1 MCGILGYT
9 HHSRRLTPGVLKAGV
24 AALVHRGPDQQ
35 GSFTSPCISLGA
47 TRLRIVDIDGGDQ
60 PMRSPDDDAVIAF
73 NGEIFNHH
81 ELRTELKAL
90 GATFR
95 SHCDTEVVLNAFLV
109 WGTAAFAR
117 LRGMFAVAIWVES
130 QRRLVLARD
139 RMGIKPLYYCAQGG
153 EVSFGS
159 ELKCI
164 FANPEIPRRI
174 DLDGLN
180 CYLSLNYVPGP
191 YTLVEGIH
199 KLMPG
204 CVLNWQNGQHT
215 IAPYVARAAAG
226 PAPKSLNEACE
237 ELDELLTKS
246 VSEQLVSEVP
256 LGMWLSGGLDSSTV
270 LHYAASLSPR
280 RLKTFSVTF
289 RGKSFDE
296 SGYIKQVS
304 ESYGTEHTEFDLNE
318 GADLADVI
326 GELAYYSDEPSA
338 DAGAVPV
345 WYLSKITRK
354 DVTVV
359 LSGEGADELF
369 GGYLTYKA
377 DRYNRYFSH
386 LPRSLRR
393 AALGLARHMPASDE
407 KIGFDYKLKRFLE
420 GSLLPPE
427 AAHIF
432 WNGTFTEDEKRQF
445 FRFANPG
452 AMIGIL
458 AEMHPGHLR
467 NSFLERFL
475 DFDQRYSLPDA
486 ILYKVDRMSMAH
498 SVEVRPPFLDD
509 RIVALAARLP
519 EKYKIAG
526 FETKFALRHLMRD
539 ALPPDVLRRPKIGFD
554 IPIHQWFR
562 GVLRHLLME
571 TLNERTVTES
581 GLFRWTEVRRI
592 IDEHLDRKANWGY
605 HLWGLVTLML
615 WMKRWKIEA
624 PTLQPLVFAA
634 QPEATY
640 QEQETAWQPAPY
652 HARTSEFP
660 LQ

>member
-9 HHSRRLTPGVLKAGV
+9 HHNRELGSDVLKAGI

-35 GSFTSPCISLGA
+35 GSFTSADISLGA
-47 TRLRIVDIDGGDQ
+47 TRLRIVDIEGGDQ
-60 PMRSPDDDAVIAF
+60 PMRSASGDAVIAF

-81 ELRTELKAL
+81 EIRAELQSLGTAFRT
-90 GATFR
+90 
-95 SHCDTEVVLNAFLV
+95 HCDTEVVLNAFLE
-109 WGTAAFAR
+109 WGPACFAR
-117 LRGMFAVAIWVES
+117 LRGMFGVAIWLES

-139 RMGIKPLYYCAQGG
+139 RMGIKPLYYSVQNG
-153 EVSFGS
+153 ELSFGS

-164 FANPEIPRRI
+164 FANPDVPRRI
-174 DLDGLN
+174 DLAGLN

-191 YTLVEGIH
+191 YTLVEGIQ

-204 CVLNWQNGQHT
+204 CMLNWQNGRSM
-215 IAPYVARAAAG
+215 ISSYVPSAAVG
-226 PAPKSLNEACE
+226 PAPKSLDDACE
-237 ELDELLTKS
+237 QLDDLLTKS
-246 VSEQLVSEVP
+246 VREQLVSEVP

-270 LHYAASLSPR
+270 LHYAAKLSPN

-296 SGYIKQVS
+296 SHYIKQVS

-318 GADLADVI
+318 GADLADMI

-345 WYLSKITRK
+345 WYLSKMTRK

-377 DRYNRYFSH
+377 DRYNHYFSH
-386 LPRSLRR
+386 LPRPLRR
-393 AALGLARHMPASDE
+393 AALALARHMPASDE
-407 KIGFDYKLKRFLE
+407 KIGLDYKVKRFLE
-420 GSLLPPE
+420 GSLLSPE
-427 AAHIF
+427 AAHVF
-432 WNGTFTEDEKRQF
+432 WNGTFTEEEKRQF
-445 FRFANPG
+445 FRFASAGPLS
-452 AMIGIL
+452 GIL
-458 AEMHPGHLR
+458 GQMHPGHLR
-467 NSFLERFL
+467 ESFLERFL
-475 DFDQRYSLPDA
+475 DFDQRFSLPDA

-498 SVEVRPPFLDD
+498 AVEVRPPFLDD
-509 RIVALAARLP
+509 RIVAFATRLP
-519 EKYKIAG
+519 ERFKIAG
-526 FETKFALRHLMRD
+526 FETKFALRRLMRD
-539 ALPPDVLRRPKIGFD
+539 VLPPDVLRRPKIGFD

-562 GVLRHLLME
+562 GVLRNLLME

-581 GLFRWTEVRRI
+581 GLFSWPEVRRY

-605 HLWGLVTLML
+605 HLWGLMTLML
-615 WMKRWKIEA
+615 WMKRWQIET
-624 PTLQPLVFAA
+624 PTLQPLVFAVQA
-634 QPEATY
+634 EATY
-640 QEQETAWQPAPY
+640 ETQDTAWEPVPY
-652 HARTSEFP
+652 TARTSEIP

>member
-9 HHSRRLTPGVLKAGV
+9 HYTRKLAPGVLKAGI

-35 GSFTSPCISLGA
+35 GSFTSPHISLGA
-47 TRLRIVDIDGGDQ
+47 TRLRIVDIEGGDQ
-60 PMRSPDDDAVIAF
+60 PVRSADGDAVIAF

-81 ELRTELKAL
+81 ELRAELESL

-95 SHCDTEVVLNAFLV
+95 SHCDTEVVLNAFLE
-109 WGTAAFAR
+109 WGTACFAR
-117 LRGMFAVAIWVES
+117 LRGMFGVAIWSES

-139 RMGIKPLYYCAQGG
+139 RMGIKPLYYCGFDG
-153 EVSFGS
+153 ELSFGS

-164 FANPEIPRRI
+164 FANTYIPRRI
-174 DLDGLN
+174 DLAGLN

-191 YTLVEGIH
+191 YTLVEGIR

-204 CVLNWQNGQHT
+204 CMLDWQNGRMT
-215 IAPYVARAAAG
+215 IASYVPQTQPG

-256 LGMWLSGGLDSSTV
+256 LGMWLSGGLDSSTI
-270 LHYAASLSPR
+270 LHYAAKLAPQ

-296 SGYIKQVS
+296 SRYIKQVA

-318 GADLADVI
+318 GADLADEI

-345 WYLSKITRK
+345 WYLSRITRK
-354 DVTVV
+354 AVTVA

-377 DRYNRYFSH
+377 DRYNRYFSQA
-386 LPRSLRR
+386 PRFLRR
-393 AALGLARHMPASDE
+393 AALGLARQMPASDE
-407 KIGFDYKLKRFLE
+407 KIGLDYKIKRFLE
-420 GSLLPPE
+420 GSLLSPE
-427 AAHIF
+427 AAHVF
-432 WNGTFTEDEKRQF
+432 WNGTFTEDEKRRF
-445 FRFANPG
+445 FRFASSGPL
-452 AMIGIL
+452 AGIL
-458 AEMHPGHLR
+458 AKMQSGDSR
-467 NSFLERFL
+467 DSFLERFL

-526 FETKFALRHLMRD
+526 STSKVALRHLMRNE
-539 ALPPDVLRRPKIGFD
+539 LPPDVLRRPKIGFD

-562 GVLRHLLME
+562 GVLKGLLME
-571 TLNERTVTES
+571 TLNERTVTET
-581 GLFRWTEVRRI
+581 GLFSWPEVRRL

-615 WMKRWKIEA
+615 WMKRWKIETTVLE
-624 PTLQPLVFAA
+624 PVVFTTQTESAVGGQSVA
-634 QPEATY
+634 RELDSFV
-640 QEQETAWQPAPY
+640 
-652 HARTSEFP
+652 ARTPEMP

>member
-9 HHSRRLTPGVLKAGV
+9 HHNRDIAPDVLKAGI

-35 GSFTSPCISLGA
+35 GSFTSADISLGA
-47 TRLRIVDIDGGDQ
+47 TRLRIVDIEGGDQ
-60 PMRSPDDDAVIAF
+60 PMRSASGDAVIAF
-73 NGEIFNHH
+73 NGEVFNHH
-81 ELRTELKAL
+81 EIRAELQSL

-95 SHCDTEVVLNAFLV
+95 THCDTEVMLNAFLE
-109 WGTAAFAR
+109 WGPACFAR
-117 LRGMFAVAIWVES
+117 LRGMFGAAIWIES

-139 RMGIKPLYYCAQGG
+139 RMGIKPLYYSVQNG
-153 EVSFGS
+153 ELSFGS

-164 FANPEIPRRI
+164 FANPDVPRRI
-174 DLDGLN
+174 DLAGLN

-191 YTLVEGIH
+191 YTLVEGIQ

-204 CVLNWQNGQHT
+204 CILSWQNGRAT
-215 IAPYVARAAAG
+215 ISSYVPSAEIG
-226 PAPKSLNEACE
+226 QTPKSLDEACE
-237 ELDELLTKS
+237 QLDDLLTKS
-246 VSEQLVSEVP
+246 VKEQLVSEVP

-270 LHYAASLSPR
+270 LHYAANLSPK

-296 SGYIKQVS
+296 SHYIKQVS

-318 GADLADVI
+318 GADLADMI

-345 WYLSKITRK
+345 WYLSKMSRK

-377 DRYNRYFSH
+377 DRYNQYFSH
-386 LPRSLRR
+386 MPRPLRR
-393 AALGLARHMPASDE
+393 AALALARHMPASDE
-407 KIGFDYKLKRFLE
+407 KIGIDYKVKRFLE
-420 GSLLPPE
+420 GSLLSPE
-427 AAHIF
+427 AAHVF

-445 FRFANPG
+445 FRFASAGPL
-452 AMIGIL
+452 AGIL
-458 AEMHPGHLR
+458 GQMHPGHFR
-467 NSFLERFL
+467 ESFLERFL

-498 SVEVRPPFLDD
+498 AVEVRPPFLDD

-519 EKYKIAG
+519 EKFKIAG
-526 FETKFALRHLMRD
+526 FETKFALRRLMRD
-539 ALPPDVLRRPKIGFD
+539 ALPPDVLRRPKVGFD

-562 GVLRHLLME
+562 GVLRSLLME

-581 GLFRWTEVRRI
+581 GLFSWPEVRRF

-605 HLWGLVTLML
+605 HLWGLMTLML
-615 WMKRWKIEA
+615 WMKRWKIEV

-634 QPEATY
+634 QADATY
-640 QEQETAWQPAPY
+640 ETQGSAWEPAPY
-652 HARTSEFP
+652 TARTSEIP
-660 LQ
+660 HQ

>member
-9 HHSRRLTPGVLKAGV
+9 HDNRELAPGVLKAGI

-35 GSFTSPCISLGA
+35 GSFTSSRISLGA
-47 TRLRIVDIDGGDQ
+47 TRLRIVDIEGGDQ
-60 PMRSPDDDAVIAF
+60 PMRSADGDAVIAF
-73 NGEIFNHH
+73 NGEIFNHR
-81 ELRTELKAL
+81 ELRVELEAL

-95 SHCDTEVVLNAFLV
+95 SHCDTEVVLNAFLE
-109 WGTAAFAR
+109 WGPACFAR
-117 LRGMFAVAIWVES
+117 LRGMFGVAIWIAS

-139 RMGIKPLYYCAQGG
+139 RAGIKPLYYTVQDG
-153 EVSFGS
+153 ELSFGS

-164 FANPEIPRRI
+164 FANPDVPRRI
-174 DLDGLN
+174 DLAGLN

-191 YTLVEGIH
+191 YTLVEGIQ

-204 CVLNWQNGQHT
+204 CVLNWQNGRAT
-215 IAPYVARAAAG
+215 ISSYVPRAQAS

-237 ELDELLTKS
+237 ELDDLLTKS

-270 LHYAASLSPR
+270 LHYAANLSPKK
-280 RLKTFSVTF
+280 LKTFSVTF

-296 SGYIKQVS
+296 SHYIKQVAD
-304 ESYGTEHTEFDLNE
+304 SYGTEHTEFDLNE
-318 GADLADVI
+318 GADLADMI

-345 WYLSKITRK
+345 WYLSRITRK

-386 LPRSLRR
+386 LPRPLRR
-393 AALGLARHMPASDE
+393 AALSLARHMPASDE
-407 KIGFDYKLKRFLE
+407 KIGLDYKIKRFLE
-420 GSLLPPE
+420 GSLLSPE
-427 AAHIF
+427 SAHVF

-452 AMIGIL
+452 PLAGIL
-458 AEMHPGHLR
+458 AEMQPAGSGDR
-467 NSFLERFL
+467 FLERFL

-498 SVEVRPPFLDD
+498 AVEVRPPFLDD

-526 FETKFALRHLMRD
+526 FETKFALRHLMRN
-539 ALPPDVLRRPKIGFD
+539 ALPPDVLQRPKVGFD

-562 GVLRHLLME
+562 GVLRSLLME

-581 GLFRWTEVRRI
+581 GLFSWPEVRRL

-605 HLWGLVTLML
+605 HLWGLLTLML

-634 QPEATY
+634 QSEATY
-640 QEQETAWQPAPY
+640 ESQGTAWEPARY
-652 HARTSEFP
+652 TARSSEMP